1 MFKHI
6 FTIIWNRKGK
16 NALLLAEIF
25 FSFFILFVVM
35 SFVITNMR
43 TLSSPLGFQTE
54 DIWVAYLP
62 DLSDRDSTESADM
75 KDRLRRELLTYSEIE
90 SASYS
95 AHVTPFAGSNWA
107 TGNDDNGFMMQTYM
121 MMTDENYQETMNVEL
136 IAGRWFTEEDLL
148 GKYPPV
154 VINRKLFE
162 EVFGGEPIIDSV
174 YVFEEESKV
183 VGVIDHFKYQGEF
196 AEEPNLTFF
205 YHPSY
210 LPEVDILNLRIKPGT
225 NPEFEETVNKTIASI
240 TKSPDFVIR
249 HLDNERVEE
258 SRSTW
263 IPMIALVVISSFLIV
278 NIALGL
284 FGVLWYNISKRR
296 AEIGLRRALGASQGN
311 IIQQFMG
318 EILLITSLG
327 MILGLFFA
335 IQFPLLKVF
344 EIPASNFYFAMLS
357 AAGIILAIVGL
368 CTFYPSYQASLTH
381 PSTALHEE

>member
-1 MFKHI
+1 
-6 FTIIWNRKGK
+6 
-16 NALLLAEIF
+16 
-25 FSFFILFVVM
+25 
-35 SFVITNMR
+35 
-43 TLSSPLGFQTE
+43 
-54 DIWVAYLP
+54 
-62 DLSDRDSTESADM
+62 
-75 KDRLRRELLTYSEIE
+75 
-90 SASYS
+90 
-95 AHVTPFAGSNWA
+95 
-107 TGNDDNGFMMQTYM
+107 
-121 MMTDENYQETMNVEL
+121 
-136 IAGRWFTEEDLL
+136 
-148 GKYPPV
+148 
-154 VINRKLFE
+154 
-162 EVFGGEPIIDSV
+162 
-174 YVFEEESKV
+174 
-183 VGVIDHFKYQGEF
+183 
-196 AEEPNLTFF
+196 
-205 YHPSY
+205 
-210 LPEVDILNLRIKPGT
+210 
-225 NPEFEETVNKTIASI
+225 EFEETVNKTIASI

-263 IPMIALVVISSFLIV
+263 IPMVALVVISSFLIV

-284 FGVLWYNISKRR
+284 FGVLWYNISRRR